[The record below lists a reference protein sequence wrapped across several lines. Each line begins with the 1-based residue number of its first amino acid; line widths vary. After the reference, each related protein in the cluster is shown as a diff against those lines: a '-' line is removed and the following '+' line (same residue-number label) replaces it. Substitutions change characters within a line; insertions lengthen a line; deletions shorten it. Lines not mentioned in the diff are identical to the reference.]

1 MTISY
6 NDLQSKIINL
16 SALLFTMP
24 DSKSNSAT
32 EIWIKFR
39 GDGQYIFISFS
50 RPIPF
55 EFDLRKLVGSGNAL
69 DVSENKRATLLDYND
84 TLEVKE
90 VLNNS
95 IHYKNNVEDTV
106 LSIIAL
112 FDSFQDRFLHL
123 SR

>member
-1 MTISY
+1 MTITY
-6 NDLQSKIINL
+6 NDLQKKINKL

-39 GDGQYIFISFS
+39 EDGQYIFISFS
-50 RPIPF
+50 RPLPSEF
-55 EFDLRKLVGSGNAL
+55 ELKKLVGGGNAL
-69 DVSENKRATLLDYND
+69 DIHDNRRAMLLEYND

-95 IHYKNNVEDTV
+95 ISYKNNMEDTV
-106 LSIIAL
+106 NDVVAL
-112 FDSFQDRFLHL
+112 FDSFNERFLHYI
-123 SR
+123 S